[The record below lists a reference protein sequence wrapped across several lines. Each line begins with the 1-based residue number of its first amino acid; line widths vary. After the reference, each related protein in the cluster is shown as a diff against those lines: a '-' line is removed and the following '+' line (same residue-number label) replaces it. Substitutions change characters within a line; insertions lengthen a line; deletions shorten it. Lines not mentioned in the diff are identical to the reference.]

1 VGVGT
6 PGPARPTGAHDGPPL
21 NAATPWRLPVGVAT
35 EGPARP
41 AGCQTAPSQ
50 LNAATPCS
58 VPVGV
63 GTLMVGSETATDYD
77 LRITQL
83 RITYYATVTV
93 LLIGATVEPRAFVAV
108 TTQARP

>member
-1 VGVGT
+1 
-6 PGPARPTGAHDGPPL
+6 
-21 NAATPWRLPVGVAT
+21 
-35 EGPARP
+35 
-41 AGCQTAPSQ
+41 
-50 LNAATPCS
+50 
-58 VPVGV
+58 VGV